1 MSPTPISDAARGIR
15 TLPARLAK
23 AARRQEGF
31 TLAGVIVILTVMSIM
46 IAYTVPQQWS
56 IVMRRERDR
65 QTIFVMKQFAR
76 GIMNWENKHRSLPV
90 SLEQLQK
97 ATAPRMVRNEG
108 KWPCPIT
115 GSEKDWILVPP
126 GAVQGAGV
134 GGAPLPGAGG
144 GLTSVQTPN
153 AEELAKQ
160 RQQQGGAGGAG
171 GGVSKLNP
179 EASPKDYVGP
189 FVGVRPNAS
198 GKAYMS
204 LNGTDDY
211 ALWVY
216 TSIDLRNEITARQN
230 AMTPQP

>member
-1 MSPTPISDAARGIR
+1 MSPTRTSDAGRGVRARF
-15 TLPARLAK
+15 ARLVR
-23 AARRQEGF
+23 AAQEQEGF

-90 SLEQLQK
+90 SLQQLQDAK
-97 ATAPRMVRNEG
+97 SPRVVRNEG
-108 KWPCPIT
+108 KWPCPLT
-115 GSEKDWILVPP
+115 GSDKDWILVPP
-126 GAVQGAGV
+126 GAVQGAPIA
-134 GGAPLPGAGG
+134 GGGGPGAGG
-144 GLTSVQTPN
+144 GLTSVQNPN
-153 AEELAKQ
+153 AAEQA
-160 RQQQGGAGGAG
+160 RQQQGGAAAPGSG
-171 GGVSKLNP
+171 SKLNP

-189 FVGVRPNAS
+189 FVGVRPNAT
-198 GKAYMS
+198 GKAYIS

-216 TSIDLRNEITARQN
+216 TSIDLRNEITARMN